1 MTHKFGSLLD
11 SLEHREAQDRG
22 FYGSMVATQNYLATS
37 GHIVDVED
45 VEFERLNGPTDTSFK
60 WVDVPD
66 MTYGMTLDGN
76 FELDDLEMT
85 SYLLRDIEEFE
96 LTPAQVRRLQLGM
109 NVDASVTEL
118 VPHLVGRQAYFRE
131 VDAFRKRI
139 LACITLEALYEIID
153 ETIQLDDYMI
163 TTVDGWKPVKTTFE
177 RLEPQLTKVE
187 ARIRERQSKIEQERI
202 ARETYLVKIG
212 YIKKEEPIGV

>member
-11 SLEHREAQDRG
+11 SLEHREAQNRG

-37 GHIVDVED
+37 GHIVDIED

-187 ARIRERQSKIEQERI
+187 TRIRERQSKIEQERI
-202 ARETYLVKIG
+202 ARETYLIKIG